1 MTDTQMILEGPKFFS
16 GSVEIESY
24 LKKCQVGT
32 KLGLFRSYGCKG
44 TSDVKA
50 EKKLKQNK

>member
-1 MTDTQMILEGPKFFS
+1 MTDTQMISEAPKFFS
-16 GSVEIESY
+16 GSAEIESY
-24 LKKCQVGT
+24 LKKCRVGT
-32 KLGLFRSYGCKG
+32 KLGLFRSCWCNG